1 MRQGWVKKIMFKL
14 KRYLRKYKKESVIAP
29 MFKMLEACFELLTPL
44 VMARIVD
51 VGIRDRDMGYIMM
64 MCAVMVAFGVFGLLC
79 SATAQYFAAKAATGF
94 GTALREDLFRHV
106 NSFSYTELDMIGTS
120 TLVTRLT
127 SDINQAQAGVNL
139 LLRLFLRSPFIVVGA
154 VVMAFVVNAR
164 LAWIFVVLV
173 PVLSLVI
180 YGIMLA
186 TIPLYKKV
194 QNRLDVV
201 LRLTRESLAG
211 ARVVRAFSRQEDE
224 IQDFREESEGLMH
237 MQLLVGKIS
246 ALLNPATYVIINAAI
261 LVVLWLGGGTV
272 YSGELTQGGLIA
284 LINYMTQVLL
294 ALLALSML
302 IVSVTKASASAGRI
316 NDVFSQASG
325 MKEGGSETDIR
336 EGEMKVSFRH
346 VDFAYKGGK
355 NALTDIRMEVKRGQ
369 TIGIIG
375 GTGSGK
381 STVVN
386 LIPRF
391 YDASAGEVLVDGVD
405 VRELSL
411 AQLRSSIG
419 TVMQDVFLFSD
430 TINENVKLGKKA
442 HTNIEVVRQAA
453 RDAQA
458 SEFIEKMPDT
468 YETIIGERG
477 VGLSGGQ
484 KQRIS
489 IARALAKHTP
499 VLIMDDSTSALDM
512 ETEHEIQKTL
522 NALPNTTKLIIA
534 HRISAVRHAYWCLKM
549 DLLQNEV
556 RMIPFLLK
564 KDCTIL
570 RMYHNM
576 ETIVL
581 SKHLLIAKLH
591 SNSKLVFEV
600 NNDLNSILYRK
611 ETYLWQLIP
620 SSRMKT

>member
-325 MKEGGSETDIR
+325 MKEGGRETDIR

-405 VRELSL
+405 VREYPFSR
-411 AQLRSSIG
+411 LRGNIG
-419 TVMQDVFLFSD
+419 IVPQNAVLFAGTIRENMQW
-430 TINENVKLGKKA
+430 GKKGA
-442 HTNIEVVRQAA
+442 SDDEIYRALEI
-453 RDAQA
+453 AQA
-458 SEFIEKMPDT
+458 KEFVEAKPDGL
-468 YETIIGERG
+468 ETMVLQGG
-477 VGLSGGQ
+477 KNFSGGQ
-484 KQRIS
+484 RQRLT
-489 IARALAKHTP
+489 IARALVGEP
-499 VLIMDDSTSALDM
+499 EILILDDSASALDFATDAKLRRAIAAQTRGM
-512 ETEHEIQKTL
+512 TVFIVSQRAASIKDADQILVLDDGRQVGLGTHRELLETCGVYHEICMSQF
-522 NALPNTTKLIIA
+522 
-534 HRISAVRHAYWCLKM
+534 S
-549 DLLQNEV
+549 E
-556 RMIPFLLK
+556 
-564 KDCTIL
+564 
-570 RMYHNM
+570 
-576 ETIVL
+576 
-581 SKHLLIAKLH
+581 
-591 SNSKLVFEV
+591 
-600 NNDLNSILYRK
+600 K
-611 ETYLWQLIP
+611 ELEK
-620 SSRMKT
+620 S

>member
-14 KRYLRKYKKESVIAP
+14 RRYLRKYKKESVIAP

-325 MKEGGSETDIR
+325 MKEGGRETDIR
-336 EGEMKVSFRH
+336 KGEIKVSFRH

-405 VRELSL
+405 VREYPFSR
-411 AQLRSSIG
+411 LRGNIG
-419 TVMQDVFLFSD
+419 IVPQNAVLFAGTIRENMQW
-430 TINENVKLGKKA
+430 GKKGA
-442 HTNIEVVRQAA
+442 SDDEIYRALEI
-453 RDAQA
+453 AQA
-458 SEFIEKMPDT
+458 KEFVEAKPDGL
-468 YETIIGERG
+468 ETMVLQGG
-477 VGLSGGQ
+477 KNFSGGQ
-484 KQRIS
+484 RQRLT
-489 IARALAKHTP
+489 IARALVGEP
-499 VLIMDDSTSALDM
+499 EILILDDSASALDFATDAKLRRAIAAQTRGM
-512 ETEHEIQKTL
+512 TVFIVSQRAASIKDADQILVLDDGRQVGLGTHRELLETCGVYHEICMSQF
-522 NALPNTTKLIIA
+522 
-534 HRISAVRHAYWCLKM
+534 S
-549 DLLQNEV
+549 E
-556 RMIPFLLK
+556 
-564 KDCTIL
+564 
-570 RMYHNM
+570 
-576 ETIVL
+576 
-581 SKHLLIAKLH
+581 
-591 SNSKLVFEV
+591 
-600 NNDLNSILYRK
+600 K
-611 ETYLWQLIP
+611 ELEK
-620 SSRMKT
+620 S

>member
-1 MRQGWVKKIMFKL
+1 MRLGWVKKIMFKL

-127 SDINQAQAGVNL
+127 SDINQVQAGVNL

-405 VRELSL
+405 VREYPFSR
-411 AQLRSSIG
+411 LRGNIG
-419 TVMQDVFLFSD
+419 IVPQNAVLFAGTIRENMQW
-430 TINENVKLGKKA
+430 GKKGA
-442 HTNIEVVRQAA
+442 SDDEIYRALEI
-453 RDAQA
+453 AQA
-458 SEFIEKMPDT
+458 KEFVEAKPDGL
-468 YETIIGERG
+468 ETMVLQGG
-477 VGLSGGQ
+477 KNFSGGQ
-484 KQRIS
+484 RQRLT
-489 IARALAKHTP
+489 IARALVGEP
-499 VLIMDDSTSALDM
+499 EILILDDSASALDFATDAKLRRAIAAQTRGM
-512 ETEHEIQKTL
+512 TVFIVSQRAASIKDADQILVLDDGRQVGLGTHRELLETCGVYHEICMSQF
-522 NALPNTTKLIIA
+522 
-534 HRISAVRHAYWCLKM
+534 S
-549 DLLQNEV
+549 E
-556 RMIPFLLK
+556 
-564 KDCTIL
+564 
-570 RMYHNM
+570 
-576 ETIVL
+576 
-581 SKHLLIAKLH
+581 
-591 SNSKLVFEV
+591 
-600 NNDLNSILYRK
+600 K
-611 ETYLWQLIP
+611 ELEK
-620 SSRMKT
+620 S

>member
-405 VRELSL
+405 VREYPFSR
-411 AQLRSSIG
+411 LRGNIG
-419 TVMQDVFLFSD
+419 IVPQNAVLFAGTIRENMQW
-430 TINENVKLGKKA
+430 GKKGA
-442 HTNIEVVRQAA
+442 SDDEIYRALEI
-453 RDAQA
+453 AQA
-458 SEFIEKMPDT
+458 KEFVEAKPDGL
-468 YETIIGERG
+468 ETMVLQGG
-477 VGLSGGQ
+477 KNFSGGQ
-484 KQRIS
+484 RQRLT
-489 IARALAKHTP
+489 IARALVGEP
-499 VLIMDDSTSALDM
+499 EILILDDSASALDFATDAKLRRAIAAKTRGM
-512 ETEHEIQKTL
+512 TVFIVSQRAASIKDADQILVLDDGRQVGLGTHRELLETCGVYHEICMSQF
-522 NALPNTTKLIIA
+522 
-534 HRISAVRHAYWCLKM
+534 S
-549 DLLQNEV
+549 E
-556 RMIPFLLK
+556 
-564 KDCTIL
+564 
-570 RMYHNM
+570 
-576 ETIVL
+576 
-581 SKHLLIAKLH
+581 
-591 SNSKLVFEV
+591 
-600 NNDLNSILYRK
+600 K
-611 ETYLWQLIP
+611 ELEK
-620 SSRMKT
+620 S

>member
-325 MKEGGSETDIR
+325 MKEGGSETDIQ

-405 VRELSL
+405 VREYPFSR
-411 AQLRSSIG
+411 LRGNIG
-419 TVMQDVFLFSD
+419 IVPQNAVLFAGTIRENMQW
-430 TINENVKLGKKA
+430 GKKGA
-442 HTNIEVVRQAA
+442 SDDEIYRALEI
-453 RDAQA
+453 AQA
-458 SEFIEKMPDT
+458 KEFVEAKPDGL
-468 YETIIGERG
+468 ETMVLQGG
-477 VGLSGGQ
+477 KNFSGGQ
-484 KQRIS
+484 RQRLT
-489 IARALAKHTP
+489 IARALVGEP
-499 VLIMDDSTSALDM
+499 EILILDDSASALDFATDAKLRRAIAAQTRGM
-512 ETEHEIQKTL
+512 TVFIVSQRAASIKDADQILVLDDGRQVGLGTHRELLETCGVYHEICMSQF
-522 NALPNTTKLIIA
+522 
-534 HRISAVRHAYWCLKM
+534 S
-549 DLLQNEV
+549 E
-556 RMIPFLLK
+556 
-564 KDCTIL
+564 
-570 RMYHNM
+570 
-576 ETIVL
+576 
-581 SKHLLIAKLH
+581 
-591 SNSKLVFEV
+591 
-600 NNDLNSILYRK
+600 K
-611 ETYLWQLIP
+611 ELEK
-620 SSRMKT
+620 S

>member
-127 SDINQAQAGVNL
+127 SDINQVQAGVNL

-325 MKEGGSETDIR
+325 MKEGGRETDIR
-336 EGEMKVSFRH
+336 KGEIKVSFRH

-405 VRELSL
+405 VREYPFSR
-411 AQLRSSIG
+411 LRGNIG
-419 TVMQDVFLFSD
+419 IVPQNAVLFAGTIRENMQW
-430 TINENVKLGKKA
+430 GKKGA
-442 HTNIEVVRQAA
+442 SDDEIYRALEI
-453 RDAQA
+453 AQA
-458 SEFIEKMPDT
+458 KEFVEAKPDGL
-468 YETIIGERG
+468 ETMVLQGG
-477 VGLSGGQ
+477 KNFSGGQ
-484 KQRIS
+484 RQRLT
-489 IARALAKHTP
+489 IARALVGEP
-499 VLIMDDSTSALDM
+499 EILILDDSASALDFATDAKLRQAIAAQTRGM
-512 ETEHEIQKTL
+512 TVFIVSQRAASIKDADQILVLDDGRQVGLGTHRELLETCGVYHEICMSQF
-522 NALPNTTKLIIA
+522 
-534 HRISAVRHAYWCLKM
+534 S
-549 DLLQNEV
+549 E
-556 RMIPFLLK
+556 
-564 KDCTIL
+564 
-570 RMYHNM
+570 
-576 ETIVL
+576 
-581 SKHLLIAKLH
+581 
-591 SNSKLVFEV
+591 
-600 NNDLNSILYRK
+600 K
-611 ETYLWQLIP
+611 ELEK
-620 SSRMKT
+620 S

>member
-127 SDINQAQAGVNL
+127 SDINQVQAGVNL

-272 YSGELTQGGLIA
+272 YSGELTPGGLIA

-405 VRELSL
+405 VREYPFSR
-411 AQLRSSIG
+411 LRGNIG
-419 TVMQDVFLFSD
+419 IVPQNAVLFAGTIRENMQW
-430 TINENVKLGKKA
+430 GKKGA
-442 HTNIEVVRQAA
+442 SDDEIYRALEI
-453 RDAQA
+453 AQA
-458 SEFIEKMPDT
+458 KEFVEAKPDGL
-468 YETIIGERG
+468 ETMVLQGG
-477 VGLSGGQ
+477 KNFSGGQ
-484 KQRIS
+484 RQRLT
-489 IARALAKHTP
+489 IARALVGEP
-499 VLIMDDSTSALDM
+499 EILILDDSASALDFATDAKLRRAIAAQTRGM
-512 ETEHEIQKTL
+512 TVFIVSQRAASIKDADQILVLDDGRQVGLGTHRELLETCGVYHEICMSQF
-522 NALPNTTKLIIA
+522 
-534 HRISAVRHAYWCLKM
+534 S
-549 DLLQNEV
+549 E
-556 RMIPFLLK
+556 
-564 KDCTIL
+564 
-570 RMYHNM
+570 
-576 ETIVL
+576 
-581 SKHLLIAKLH
+581 
-591 SNSKLVFEV
+591 
-600 NNDLNSILYRK
+600 K
-611 ETYLWQLIP
+611 ELEK
-620 SSRMKT
+620 S

>member
-127 SDINQAQAGVNL
+127 SDINQVQAGVNL

-325 MKEGGSETDIR
+325 MKEGGRETDIR

-405 VRELSL
+405 VREYPFSR
-411 AQLRSSIG
+411 LRGNIG
-419 TVMQDVFLFSD
+419 IVPQNAVLFAGTIRENMQW
-430 TINENVKLGKKA
+430 GKKGA
-442 HTNIEVVRQAA
+442 SDDEIYRALEI
-453 RDAQA
+453 AQA
-458 SEFIEKMPDT
+458 KEFVEAKPDGL
-468 YETIIGERG
+468 ETMVLQGG
-477 VGLSGGQ
+477 KNFSGGQ
-484 KQRIS
+484 RQRLT
-489 IARALAKHTP
+489 IARALVGEP
-499 VLIMDDSTSALDM
+499 EILILDDSASALDFATDAKLRRAIAAQTRGM
-512 ETEHEIQKTL
+512 TVFIVSQRAASIKDADQILVLDDGRQVGLGTHRELLETCGVYHEICMSQF
-522 NALPNTTKLIIA
+522 
-534 HRISAVRHAYWCLKM
+534 S
-549 DLLQNEV
+549 E
-556 RMIPFLLK
+556 
-564 KDCTIL
+564 
-570 RMYHNM
+570 
-576 ETIVL
+576 
-581 SKHLLIAKLH
+581 
-591 SNSKLVFEV
+591 
-600 NNDLNSILYRK
+600 K
-611 ETYLWQLIP
+611 ELEK
-620 SSRMKT
+620 S

>member
-127 SDINQAQAGVNL
+127 SDINQVQAGVNL

-194 QNRLDVV
+194 QKRLDVV

-405 VRELSL
+405 VREYPFSR
-411 AQLRSSIG
+411 LRGNIG
-419 TVMQDVFLFSD
+419 IVPQNAVLFAGTIRENMQW
-430 TINENVKLGKKA
+430 GKKGA
-442 HTNIEVVRQAA
+442 SDDEIYRALEI
-453 RDAQA
+453 AQA
-458 SEFIEKMPDT
+458 KEFVEAKPDGL
-468 YETIIGERG
+468 ETMVLQGG
-477 VGLSGGQ
+477 KNFSGGQ
-484 KQRIS
+484 RQRLT
-489 IARALAKHTP
+489 IARALVGEP
-499 VLIMDDSTSALDM
+499 EILILDDSASALDFATDAKLRRAIAAQTRGM
-512 ETEHEIQKTL
+512 TVFIVSQRAASIKDADQILVLDDGRQVGLGTHRELLETCGVYHEICMSQF
-522 NALPNTTKLIIA
+522 
-534 HRISAVRHAYWCLKM
+534 S
-549 DLLQNEV
+549 E
-556 RMIPFLLK
+556 
-564 KDCTIL
+564 
-570 RMYHNM
+570 
-576 ETIVL
+576 
-581 SKHLLIAKLH
+581 
-591 SNSKLVFEV
+591 
-600 NNDLNSILYRK
+600 K
-611 ETYLWQLIP
+611 ELEK
-620 SSRMKT
+620 S

>member
-211 ARVVRAFSRQEDE
+211 ARVVRVFSRQEDE

-294 ALLALSML
+294 ALLALSMP

-325 MKEGGSETDIR
+325 MKEGGRETDIR
-336 EGEMKVSFRH
+336 KGEIKVSFRH

-405 VRELSL
+405 VREYPFSR
-411 AQLRSSIG
+411 LRGNIG
-419 TVMQDVFLFSD
+419 IVPQNAVLFAGTIRENMQW
-430 TINENVKLGKKA
+430 GKKGA
-442 HTNIEVVRQAA
+442 SDDEIYRALEI
-453 RDAQA
+453 AQA
-458 SEFIEKMPDT
+458 KEFVEAKPDGL
-468 YETIIGERG
+468 ETMVLQGG
-477 VGLSGGQ
+477 KNFSGGQ
-484 KQRIS
+484 RQRLT
-489 IARALAKHTP
+489 IARALVGEP
-499 VLIMDDSTSALDM
+499 EILILDDSASALDFATDAKLRRAIAAQTRGM
-512 ETEHEIQKTL
+512 TVFIVSQRAASIKDADQILVLDDGRQVGLGTHRELLETCGVYHEICMSQF
-522 NALPNTTKLIIA
+522 
-534 HRISAVRHAYWCLKM
+534 S
-549 DLLQNEV
+549 E
-556 RMIPFLLK
+556 
-564 KDCTIL
+564 
-570 RMYHNM
+570 
-576 ETIVL
+576 
-581 SKHLLIAKLH
+581 
-591 SNSKLVFEV
+591 
-600 NNDLNSILYRK
+600 K
-611 ETYLWQLIP
+611 ELEK
-620 SSRMKT
+620 S

>member
-325 MKEGGSETDIR
+325 MKEGGSETDIQ

-405 VRELSL
+405 VREYPFSR
-411 AQLRSSIG
+411 LRGNIG
-419 TVMQDVFLFSD
+419 IVPQNAVLFAGTIRENMQW
-430 TINENVKLGKKA
+430 GKKGA
-442 HTNIEVVRQAA
+442 SDDEIYRALEI
-453 RDAQA
+453 AQA
-458 SEFIEKMPDT
+458 KEFVEAKPDGL
-468 YETIIGERG
+468 ETMVLQGG
-477 VGLSGGQ
+477 KNFSGGQ
-484 KQRIS
+484 RQRLT
-489 IARALAKHTP
+489 IARALVGEP
-499 VLIMDDSTSALDM
+499 EILILDDSASALDFA
-512 ETEHEIQKTL
+512 T
-522 NALPNTTKLIIA
+522 
-534 HRISAVRHAYWCLKM
+534 
-549 DLLQNEV
+549 D
-556 RMIPFLLK
+556 
-564 KDCTIL
+564 
-570 RMYHNM
+570 
-576 ETIVL
+576 
-581 SKHLLIAKLH
+581 AKLRRAIAAQTRGMTVFIV
-591 SNSKLVFEV
+591 SQRAASIKDADQILVLDDGRQVGLGTHRE
-600 NNDLNSILYRK
+600 LLS
-611 ETYLWQLIP
+611 LIHI
-620 SSRMKT
+620 

>member
-139 LLRLFLRSPFIVVGA
+139 LLRLFLRSPFIVAGA

-405 VRELSL
+405 VREYPFSR
-411 AQLRSSIG
+411 LRGNIG
-419 TVMQDVFLFSD
+419 IVPQNAVLFAGTIRENMQW
-430 TINENVKLGKKA
+430 GKKGA
-442 HTNIEVVRQAA
+442 SDDEIYRALEI
-453 RDAQA
+453 AQA
-458 SEFIEKMPDT
+458 KEFVEAKPDGL
-468 YETIIGERG
+468 ETMVLQGG
-477 VGLSGGQ
+477 KNFSGGQ
-484 KQRIS
+484 RQRLT
-489 IARALAKHTP
+489 IARALVGEP
-499 VLIMDDSTSALDM
+499 EILILDDSASALDFATDAKLRRAIAAQTRGM
-512 ETEHEIQKTL
+512 TVFIVSQRAASIKDADQILVLDDGRQVGLGTHRELLETCGVYHEICMSQF
-522 NALPNTTKLIIA
+522 
-534 HRISAVRHAYWCLKM
+534 S
-549 DLLQNEV
+549 E
-556 RMIPFLLK
+556 
-564 KDCTIL
+564 
-570 RMYHNM
+570 
-576 ETIVL
+576 
-581 SKHLLIAKLH
+581 
-591 SNSKLVFEV
+591 
-600 NNDLNSILYRK
+600 K
-611 ETYLWQLIP
+611 ELEK
-620 SSRMKT
+620 S

>member
-1 MRQGWVKKIMFKL
+1 MFKL

-127 SDINQAQAGVNL
+127 SDINQVQAGVNL

-405 VRELSL
+405 VREYPFSR
-411 AQLRSSIG
+411 LRGNIG
-419 TVMQDVFLFSD
+419 IVPQNAVLFAGTIRENMQW
-430 TINENVKLGKKA
+430 GKKGA
-442 HTNIEVVRQAA
+442 SDDEIYRALEI
-453 RDAQA
+453 AQA
-458 SEFIEKMPDT
+458 KEFVEAKPDGL
-468 YETIIGERG
+468 ETMVLQGG
-477 VGLSGGQ
+477 KNFSGGQ
-484 KQRIS
+484 RQRLT
-489 IARALAKHTP
+489 IARALVGEP
-499 VLIMDDSTSALDM
+499 EILILDDSASALDFATDAKLRRAIAAQTRGM
-512 ETEHEIQKTL
+512 TVFIVSQRAASIKDADQILVLDDGRQVGLGTHRELLETCGVYHEICMSQF
-522 NALPNTTKLIIA
+522 
-534 HRISAVRHAYWCLKM
+534 S
-549 DLLQNEV
+549 E
-556 RMIPFLLK
+556 
-564 KDCTIL
+564 
-570 RMYHNM
+570 
-576 ETIVL
+576 
-581 SKHLLIAKLH
+581 
-591 SNSKLVFEV
+591 
-600 NNDLNSILYRK
+600 K
-611 ETYLWQLIP
+611 ELEK
-620 SSRMKT
+620 S

>member
-120 TLVTRLT
+120 TLVTRIT
-127 SDINQAQAGVNL
+127 SDINQVQAGVNL

-405 VRELSL
+405 VREYPFSR
-411 AQLRSSIG
+411 LRGNIG
-419 TVMQDVFLFSD
+419 IVPQNAVLFAGTIRENMQW
-430 TINENVKLGKKA
+430 GKKGA
-442 HTNIEVVRQAA
+442 SDDEIYRALEI
-453 RDAQA
+453 AQA
-458 SEFIEKMPDT
+458 KEFVEAKPDGL
-468 YETIIGERG
+468 ETMVLQGG
-477 VGLSGGQ
+477 KNFSGGQ
-484 KQRIS
+484 RQRLT
-489 IARALAKHTP
+489 IARALVGEP
-499 VLIMDDSTSALDM
+499 EILILDDSASALDFATDANLRRAIAAQTRGM
-512 ETEHEIQKTL
+512 TVFIVSQRAASIKDADQILVLDDGRQVGLGTHRELLETCGVYHEICMSQF
-522 NALPNTTKLIIA
+522 
-534 HRISAVRHAYWCLKM
+534 S
-549 DLLQNEV
+549 E
-556 RMIPFLLK
+556 
-564 KDCTIL
+564 
-570 RMYHNM
+570 
-576 ETIVL
+576 
-581 SKHLLIAKLH
+581 
-591 SNSKLVFEV
+591 
-600 NNDLNSILYRK
+600 K
-611 ETYLWQLIP
+611 ELEK
-620 SSRMKT
+620 S

>member
-127 SDINQAQAGVNL
+127 SDINQVQAGVNL

-405 VRELSL
+405 VREYPFSR
-411 AQLRSSIG
+411 LRGNIG
-419 TVMQDVFLFSD
+419 IVPQNAVLFAGTIRENMQW
-430 TINENVKLGKKA
+430 GKKGA
-442 HTNIEVVRQAA
+442 SDDEIYRALEI
-453 RDAQA
+453 AQA
-458 SEFIEKMPDT
+458 KEFVEAKPDGL
-468 YETIIGERG
+468 ETMVLQGG
-477 VGLSGGQ
+477 KNFSGGQ
-484 KQRIS
+484 RQRLT
-489 IARALAKHTP
+489 IARALVGEP
-499 VLIMDDSTSALDM
+499 EILILDDSASALDFATDAKLRRAIAAQTRGM
-512 ETEHEIQKTL
+512 TVFIVSQRAASIKNADQILVLDDGRQVGLGTHRELLETCGVYHEICMSQF
-522 NALPNTTKLIIA
+522 
-534 HRISAVRHAYWCLKM
+534 S
-549 DLLQNEV
+549 E
-556 RMIPFLLK
+556 
-564 KDCTIL
+564 
-570 RMYHNM
+570 
-576 ETIVL
+576 
-581 SKHLLIAKLH
+581 
-591 SNSKLVFEV
+591 
-600 NNDLNSILYRK
+600 K
-611 ETYLWQLIP
+611 ELEK
-620 SSRMKT
+620 S

>member
-325 MKEGGSETDIR
+325 MKEGGRETDIR
-336 EGEMKVSFRH
+336 EGEMKVSFRN

-405 VRELSL
+405 VREYPF
-411 AQLRSSIG
+411 LRLRGNIG
-419 TVMQDVFLFSD
+419 IVPQNAVLFAGTIRENMQW
-430 TINENVKLGKKA
+430 GKKGA
-442 HTNIEVVRQAA
+442 SDDEIYRALEI
-453 RDAQA
+453 AQA
-458 SEFIEKMPDT
+458 KEFVEAKPDGL
-468 YETIIGERG
+468 ETMVLQGG
-477 VGLSGGQ
+477 KNFSGGQ
-484 KQRIS
+484 RQRLT
-489 IARALAKHTP
+489 IARALVGEP
-499 VLIMDDSTSALDM
+499 EILILDDSASALDFATDAKLRRAIAAQTRGM
-512 ETEHEIQKTL
+512 TVFIVSQRAASIKDADQILVLDDGRQVGLGTHRELLETCGVYHEICMSQF
-522 NALPNTTKLIIA
+522 
-534 HRISAVRHAYWCLKM
+534 S
-549 DLLQNEV
+549 E
-556 RMIPFLLK
+556 
-564 KDCTIL
+564 
-570 RMYHNM
+570 
-576 ETIVL
+576 
-581 SKHLLIAKLH
+581 
-591 SNSKLVFEV
+591 
-600 NNDLNSILYRK
+600 K
-611 ETYLWQLIP
+611 ELEK
-620 SSRMKT
+620 S

>member
-325 MKEGGSETDIR
+325 MKEGGRETDIR

-405 VRELSL
+405 VREYPFSR
-411 AQLRSSIG
+411 LRGNIG
-419 TVMQDVFLFSD
+419 IVPQNAVLFAGTIRENMQW
-430 TINENVKLGKKA
+430 GKKGA
-442 HTNIEVVRQAA
+442 SDDEIYRALEI
-453 RDAQA
+453 AQA
-458 SEFIEKMPDT
+458 KEFVEAKPDGL
-468 YETIIGERG
+468 ETMVLQGG
-477 VGLSGGQ
+477 KNFSGGQ
-484 KQRIS
+484 RQRLT
-489 IARALAKHTP
+489 IARALVGEP
-499 VLIMDDSTSALDM
+499 EILILDDSASALDFATDAKLRQAIAAQTRGM
-512 ETEHEIQKTL
+512 TVFIVSQRAASIKDADQILVLDDGRQVGLGTHRELLETCGVYHEICMSQF
-522 NALPNTTKLIIA
+522 
-534 HRISAVRHAYWCLKM
+534 S
-549 DLLQNEV
+549 E
-556 RMIPFLLK
+556 
-564 KDCTIL
+564 
-570 RMYHNM
+570 
-576 ETIVL
+576 
-581 SKHLLIAKLH
+581 
-591 SNSKLVFEV
+591 
-600 NNDLNSILYRK
+600 K
-611 ETYLWQLIP
+611 ELEK
-620 SSRMKT
+620 S

>member
-94 GTALREDLFRHV
+94 GTALREDLFRHI

-325 MKEGGSETDIR
+325 MKEGGRETDIR

-405 VRELSL
+405 VREYPFSR
-411 AQLRSSIG
+411 LRGNIG
-419 TVMQDVFLFSD
+419 IVPQNAVLFAGTIRENMQW
-430 TINENVKLGKKA
+430 GKKGA
-442 HTNIEVVRQAA
+442 SDDEIYRALEI
-453 RDAQA
+453 AQA
-458 SEFIEKMPDT
+458 KEFVEAKPDGL
-468 YETIIGERG
+468 ETMVLQGG
-477 VGLSGGQ
+477 KNFSGGQ
-484 KQRIS
+484 RQRLT
-489 IARALAKHTP
+489 IARALVGEP
-499 VLIMDDSTSALDM
+499 EILILDDSASALDFATDAKLRRAIAAQTRGM
-512 ETEHEIQKTL
+512 TVFIVSQRAASIKDADQILVLDDGRQVGLGTHRELLETCGVYHEICMSQF
-522 NALPNTTKLIIA
+522 
-534 HRISAVRHAYWCLKM
+534 S
-549 DLLQNEV
+549 E
-556 RMIPFLLK
+556 
-564 KDCTIL
+564 
-570 RMYHNM
+570 
-576 ETIVL
+576 
-581 SKHLLIAKLH
+581 
-591 SNSKLVFEV
+591 
-600 NNDLNSILYRK
+600 K
-611 ETYLWQLIP
+611 ELEK
-620 SSRMKT
+620 S